1 MDLRLET
8 NTETSSVATQ
18 AYIAA
23 EHIASFNLAAMLLVA
38 VSAVIVI
45 AAAALGTP
53 TFRLLAIIPA
63 IASIKIF
70 FIVARWSRMYGSY
83 QFEDADFIAARRT
96 VRRSLWLW
104 RAAIVT
110 QILSVFVPI

>member
-1 MDLRLET
+1 MDLQLET
-8 NTETSSVATQ
+8 NTEASSVATQ

-23 EHIASFNLAAMLLVA
+23 EHIASFNPAAMLLVA
-38 VSAVIVI
+38 VSAGVVI
-45 AAAALGTP
+45 AAAAMGTP
-53 TFRLLAIIPA
+53 TFRLLGIIPA
-63 IASIKIF
+63 IASIRIF
-70 FIVARWSRMYGSY
+70 FVVARWSRMYGSY

-110 QILSVFVPI
+110 QILGVFVPV